1 MVLEIELNPVSVVD
15 ALGVLDH
22 DKLNKRVRH
31 SVVLIIIRV
40 ATTATIGSVLAQ
52 FEVKIFDQPVFL
64 TFNTK
69 AVLFFE
75 VQKRLLNLI
84 I

>member
-40 ATTATIGSVLAQ
+40 ATTATIGSHLWYVA
-52 FEVKIFDQPVFL
+52 
-64 TFNTK
+64 
-69 AVLFFE
+69 AAS
-75 VQKRLLNLI
+75 
-84 I
+84 